1 MKGALISTV
10 LGDGDWVTALN
21 YAFANG
27 LKVNPDSNTYDPEAV
42 NFLPFSR

>member
-10 LGDGDWVTALN
+10 LGDGDWVTTLN

-27 LKVNPDSNTYDPEAV
+27 LKVNPDVTGGIREGIDN
-42 NFLPFSR
+42 